1 MMIQEI
7 GNNIIFPSG
16 HIFHKSF
23 VKTYKGMNV
32 IQARRKLKIYYHK
45 HMQDVIL
52 HYLKEKGL
60 IHKM

>member
-1 MMIQEI
+1 MVQEI

-23 VKTYKGMNV
+23 VRSYRFMNV
-32 IQARRKLKIYYHK
+32 IQVRRKLKQYYHK
-45 HMQDVIL
+45 SMQDVII

-60 IHKM
+60 LIP